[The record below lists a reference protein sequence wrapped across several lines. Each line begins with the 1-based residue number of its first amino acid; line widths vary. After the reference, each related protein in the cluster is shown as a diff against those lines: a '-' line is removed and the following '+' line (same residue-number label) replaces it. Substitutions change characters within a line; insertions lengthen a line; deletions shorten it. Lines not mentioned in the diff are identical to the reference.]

1 MIFFNHKGH
10 KGRSQRDTKV
20 ENRNW
25 AKEDM
30 HKKDPLLGE
39 PVPPWREA
47 RGGFNN
53 NLKKPIS
60 NQNKQRQI
68 FIFLLFS
75 LCLHSVCFCQEEKY
89 PEMIVNI
96 AEDLAAEDNDPEG
109 AATYIEYL
117 NELTENPVMIN
128 TNDETELSRLFFLSD
143 FQVRS
148 LADHIRRT
156 GNIVSVYEIA
166 AIPGFDQRI
175 AEMMMPFISL
185 KENTKNSSDTLSV
198 RSTLITNVIF
208 KPGEKDTSSLGSQLK
223 MLTKYRISAGR
234 FSAGF
239 TAEKD
244 AGEKY
249 FTGSPPHSEFLSA
262 YSSYSGKGII
272 RKLILGDFSL
282 RFGAGTCIN
291 TSLRTGLRLTA
302 PGFMTGRDNLR
313 PYTSTDENNFFRGA
327 AADLC
332 VKNAELILFY
342 SRNRIDATPEL
353 SSDSAILFISSIY
366 KTGLHN
372 TPSLLLKKD
381 LLRETVYGISFSYN
395 FKFIRVGVNW
405 SETGFSIPLHRDE
418 GDPESIYDFEGA
430 KNRLLSV
437 NYNTLAGRILIYG
450 EVSVNNFSIPIAI
463 GTAIINGVTLR
474 PSDRLTINVLWR
486 KYSPGF
492 TTLNGKGPGNS
503 SSSANEEGITGNFS
517 FEAAKHLFISAGCDV
532 SHYPWLKYRCSF
544 PSMSRKEE
552 ILIRYLPSEK
562 ITLQFSFD
570 HRYSMINDQKNPG
583 VAGIEESESRT
594 FKWIFRYLPAE
605 NSAFT
610 TRIDYKMAY
619 PGRSRGMLLFEDINY
634 RFKMIPIAL
643 WFRYC
648 LFSTETWDSR
658 LYTYENDLL
667 YSFSIPAL
675 SGEGSRSYI
684 MVKFDLGHFGEMRI
698 KYGLTSI
705 IEKSGTESFNDEL
718 KLQFR
723 IWF

>member
-1 MIFFNHKGH
+1 MIFLNHKKH
-10 KGRSQRDTKV
+10 KRRSQRDTKV
-20 ENRNW
+20 ENVNW
-25 AKEDM
+25 VREDM

-39 PVPPWREA
+39 PVPLQREA
-47 RGGFNN
+47 RGGLNN
-53 NLKKPIS
+53 KKNPIS
-60 NQNKQRQI
+60 DQNKQRQV
-68 FIFLLFS
+68 FIILLFLLFPS
-75 LCLHSVCFCQEEKY
+75 SACFCQEEKY

-96 AEDLAAEDNDPEG
+96 AEELAAEDDDPE
-109 AATYIEYL
+109 AAEIYIEYL
-117 NELTENPVMIN
+117 NELTENPVMVN
-128 TNDETELSRLFFLSD
+128 SMDETELSRLFFLSD
-143 FQVRS
+143 FQIRS

-198 RSTLITNVIF
+198 RSTLITNLIF

-223 MLTKYRISAGR
+223 ILTKYRISAGK

-239 TAEKD
+239 TTEKD
-244 AGEKY
+244 AGERY
-249 FTGSPPHSEFLSA
+249 FTGSPPRPEFLSA

-272 RKLILGDFSL
+272 RKLIFGDFSL

-291 TSLRTGLRLTA
+291 NSLRTGLRLTA

-313 PYTSTDENNFFRGA
+313 PYTSTDENNFFRGT

-372 TPSLLLKKD
+372 TSSLLLKKD
-381 LLRETVYGISFSYN
+381 LLRETVYGFSLSYN
-395 FKFIRVGVNW
+395 FKFMRVGANW
-405 SETGFSIPLHRDE
+405 SETGFSIPLHRNE

-437 NYNTLAGRILIYG
+437 NYNTLAGRILLYG
-450 EVSVNNFSIPIAI
+450 EFSVNNSRNSALV
-463 GTAIINGVTLR
+463 NGVTLR

-486 KYSPGF
+486 KYSSGF
-492 TTLNGKGPGNS
+492 AALNGKGPGNS

-562 ITLQFSFD
+562 LSLEFSFD
-570 HRYSMINDQKNPG
+570 HRYSMINDQKNQG
-583 VAGIEESESRT
+583 VAGIEVSESRS
-594 FKWIFRYLPAE
+594 FKWLFRYLPAE

-619 PGRSRGMLLFEDINY
+619 PVRSRGMLLFEDINY
-634 RFKMIPIAL
+634 RFKMIPVTL

-648 LFSTETWDSR
+648 LFSTESWDSR

-675 SGEGSRSYI
+675 SGEGSRSYL
-684 MVKFDLGHFGEMRI
+684 MAKFDLGHFGEMRI

-705 IEKSGTESFNDEL
+705 IEKRGTESFNDEL